1 MKGSKLVI
9 GRMTVQF
16 PPGFRY
22 RADAIVR
29 ELAARLTDQPGVMPG
44 RRERL
49 TVPAVTV
56 KPGEP
61 DSVVADRLAEA
72 IRSEWQAGAAGRDSL
87 GQTNSPAHRERRGGN
102 AGGAH
107 PAWTGG

>member
-1 MKGSKLVI
+1 MKDSKLVI

-16 PPGFRY
+16 PPGFRN
-22 RADAIVR
+22 RADAIMR
-29 ELAARLTDQPGVMPG
+29 EMAARLTGQSGVMPG

-56 KPGEP
+56 KPDDP

-72 IRSEWQAGAAGRDSL
+72 MRSEWQAGAAGAVSL
-87 GQTNSPAHRERRGGN
+87 GRTTSPVRRERRGGN
-102 AGGAH
+102 AGGAN
-107 PAWTGG
+107 PA